1 MLYDRRRDLSQES
14 RDLLAAAEY
23 LRAHGWCQRT
33 TYGSTDPDSPACI
46 VGALWRVTQS
56 HERTKHVSDILFH
69 RLGDV
74 NLVAWNDTR
83 GRTVD
88 EVLDLLERAAWS

>member
-23 LRAHGWCQRT
+23 IRAHGWCQFSS
-33 TYGSTDPDSPACI
+33 YGSSDPQSSACI

-56 HERTKHVSDILFH
+56 HERTKRLTD
-69 RLGDV
+69 RLGV
-74 NLVAWNDTR
+74 PHLIRWNDTR

>member
-23 LRAHGWCQRT
+23 IRAHGWCQRT
-33 TYGSTDPDSPACI
+33 TYGSIDPQSSACI

-56 HERTKHVSDILFH
+56 HERTKHVSGILYH
-69 RLGDV
+69 SLSG
-74 NLVAWNDTR
+74 LSIIAWNDTR